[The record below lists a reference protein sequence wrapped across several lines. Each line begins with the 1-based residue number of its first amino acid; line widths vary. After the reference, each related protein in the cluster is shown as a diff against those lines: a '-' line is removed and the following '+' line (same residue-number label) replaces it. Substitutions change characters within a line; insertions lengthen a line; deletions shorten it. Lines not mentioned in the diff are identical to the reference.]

1 MSEGKR
7 RLFIGIELDDAAR
20 ARCEAV
26 ADTLSANGFA
36 ARFEASEKLHV
47 TLAFLGNVEA
57 AQCDAIDAALGE
69 SAKGRAS
76 FTLCLD
82 KAGAFPNERRP
93 RVVYV
98 GAREQGE
105 AYRSLA
111 AAVQAAYAE
120 LGFTFQEDPVA
131 HVTIARVKEASR
143 PLPLIEVTPFTLEVQ
158 TISLFESIFDAKANT
173 SRYEVPHRAPLLA
186 APR

>member
-1 MSEGKR
+1 MPERKR
-7 RLFIGIELDDAAR
+7 RLFIGIELDDDAR

-26 ADTLSANGFA
+26 ADALSATGFA
-36 ARFEASEKLHV
+36 ARFEAPEKLHV

-57 AQCDAIDAALGE
+57 AHYAAIDAALGE
-69 SAKGRAS
+69 SAKRCAP
-76 FTLCLD
+76 FTLHLD

-105 AYRSLA
+105 AYRHLA
-111 AAVQAAYAE
+111 AAVQGAYAA
-120 LGFTFQEDPVA
+120 LGFTFEEDPVA

-143 PLPLIEVTPFTLEVQ
+143 PLPLIEVTPFTLEVR

-186 APR
+186 VSS

>member
-20 ARCEAV
+20 ARCDAV
-26 ADTLSANGFA
+26 ADALRATGFA
-36 ARFEASEKLHV
+36 AHFEASEKLHV

-57 AQCDAIDAALGE
+57 AHYDAIDAALGE
-69 SAKGRAS
+69 SAKRCAGGS
-76 FTLCLD
+76 TLHLD

-105 AYRSLA
+105 AYRGLA
-111 AAVQAAYAE
+111 ATVQGAYAK
-120 LGFTFQEDPVA
+120 LGFTFQGDRS
-131 HVTIARVKEASR
+131 HVIARVKEASR
-143 PLPLIEVTPFTLEVQ
+143 PLPLIEVTPFALEVR

-173 SRYEVPHRAPLLA
+173 SRYEVPHRAPLNNMSS
-186 APR
+186 

>member
-1 MSEGKR
+1 VPDRKR

-20 ARCEAV
+20 ARCDAV
-26 ADTLSANGFA
+26 ADALGATGFA

-57 AQCDAIDAALGE
+57 AQYDAIDAAVGE
-69 SAKGRAS
+69 SAKRCAP
-76 FTLCLD
+76 FTLHLD
-82 KAGAFPNERRP
+82 KTGAFPNERRP

-105 AYRSLA
+105 AYRNLA
-111 AAVQAAYAE
+111 ATVQSAYAE
-120 LGFTFQEDPVA
+120 LGFTFKEGPVA
-131 HVTIARVKEASR
+131 HVTIARVKEAAR
-143 PLPLIEVTPFTLEVQ
+143 PLPLIEVTPFTLEVR

-173 SRYEVPHRAPLLA
+173 SRYEVPHRAPLQS
-186 APR
+186 RSS

>member
-1 MSEGKR
+1 VPERKR

-20 ARCEAV
+20 ARCGAV
-26 ADTLSANGFA
+26 ADALSRTGFA
-36 ARFEASEKLHV
+36 ARFEASDKLHV

-57 AQCDAIDAALGE
+57 SQYDAVDAALGE
-69 SAKGRAS
+69 SAKRRVP
-76 FTLCLD
+76 FTLCFD

-105 AYRSLA
+105 AYRNLA
-111 AAVQAAYAE
+111 TTVRSAYAE
-120 LGFTFQEDPVA
+120 LGFTFKEDPVA
-131 HVTIARVKEASR
+131 HVTIARVKEASA
-143 PLPLIEVTPFTLEVQ
+143 PLPLIEVAPFALDVR

-173 SRYEVPHRAPLLA
+173 SRYEVPHRAPLTAEL
-186 APR
+186 